1 MTDPTARH
9 HPPQGHARRAW
20 SNRVYE
26 EQCFFFNSIVRP
38 ARHAHG
44 VGGAALDATWDCASE
59 VEIWR
64 QYKLRADPGGFG
76 GLEKGEQD
84 RAIAELSVALTRHLE
99 GAQGREWLRRVDWS
113 VVKGERGGNRG
124 GGGGGGGGKKWRGDG
139 RYDDR
144 EEGRRRS
151 GGGWQGHDD
160 RHRHRDKERERGRD
174 RERSREEDEG
184 EEGERKRRRRR
195 RRDGEEEE
203 EGRKGTR
210 EKE

>member
-44 VGGAALDATWDCASE
+44 VSGAALDATWDCASE

-113 VVKGERGGNRG
+113 VVNGEHGGNRG
-124 GGGGGGGGKKWRGDG
+124 GGGGGGGGKWRGDG